1 MRQAMF
7 EREREDGSRVEAM
20 VTLASL
26 KSTDSPQSLLARVS
40 EPAKA
45 AAE

>member
-1 MRQAMF
+1 MF
-7 EREREDGSRVEAM
+7 EHERQDGSRMEAM

-40 EPAKA
+40 ESATA
-45 AAE
+45 AAQ

>member
-1 MRQAMF
+1 
-7 EREREDGSRVEAM
+7 M

-26 KSTDSPQSLLARVS
+26 KSTDTPQSLLARVTES
-40 EPAKA
+40 ATV